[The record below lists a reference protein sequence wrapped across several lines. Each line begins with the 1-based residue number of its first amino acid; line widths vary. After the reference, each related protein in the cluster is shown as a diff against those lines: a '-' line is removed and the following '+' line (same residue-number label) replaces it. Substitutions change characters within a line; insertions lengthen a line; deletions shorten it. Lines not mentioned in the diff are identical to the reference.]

1 MSRFVTPFRRTAAAV
16 PLVALM
22 LLLAAAVRPAAAIE
36 TVAREAI
43 LMDMETSTVLFEKNA
58 HEPMPPA
65 SMSKLMT
72 LYMVF
77 ERLKEGSLSLDDKF
91 PVSENAWKRGGAKS
105 GSSTMFLLPNSQVR
119 VEDLLHGIIVQ
130 SGNDACIVVAEALA
144 GSEAAF
150 AEQMTRKA
158 KELGLENSRFVN
170 ATGWPD
176 PDHRMTAHDLAIL
189 AKQTIENFPEYYEFY
204 AETEFTYNDIRQMNR
219 NPLLYKGMGVDGLKT
234 GHTENAGYGLTAS
247 AERDGRR
254 LILVVNGLESKQQ
267 RSDEPQRLL
276 EWGFREFRNYALFT
290 AGETVEN
297 VPVWL
302 GQQPTVPAVIGDDVK
317 LTLARK
323 HRDEMKATVV
333 YESPVPAPITQ
344 GQQLATV
351 RLTAPGME
359 TRELPLYAAQD
370 IERLGFFGRITAA
383 LEFLIW
389 GG

>member
-1 MSRFVTPFRRTAAAV
+1 MPFRRTAAAV
-16 PLVALM
+16 PLVALV

-43 LMDMETSTVLFEKNA
+43 LMDMETGAVLFEKNA

-158 KELGLENSRFVN
+158 AELGLENSHFIN

-176 PDHRMTAHDLAIL
+176 PDHRMTAYDLAIL
-189 AKQTIENFPEYYEFY
+189 AKKTIENFPEYYEFY

-290 AGETVEN
+290 TGETVEN

-333 YESPVPAPITQ
+333 YDSPVPAPITQ
-344 GQQLATV
+344 GQQVATV

>member
-22 LLLAAAVRPAAAIE
+22 LLLAAAGRPAAAIE